1 MAINKIA
8 KLELKDEP
16 YLKPIADFGF
26 GFYNIDKNT
35 ATLKIQITRNDA
47 PLLIGED
54 NAIVWGLFKSENKSS
69 TGTQELEIVDAM
81 NGIVQITLDHEFL
94 QASTDTTV
102 NAQVYVAPRNGDDI
116 AALNEFSFKVK
127 DALINQID
135 AVSKITYIRMF
146 DDLKA
151 RIENKVFDIEEMIRN
166 IDDYVVRVETASTQA
181 QKDIALLKDNSIKE
195 IEDKSISEQ
204 GKLDGKIASANTSL
218 TQITDDNIEQVNLA
232 KTEAV
237 QASNDAKTEIES
249 KVAGFKTE
257 DELKE
262 VFMTPE
268 QADAK
273 YLTVQD
279 DDNYATKVDVANLV
293 SNDTLTENY
302 YTKPYID
309 ENIQTK
315 TDAANQHEALQNSIN
330 NMITEVVNNKLSNVW
345 ETIFSGSAM
354 TADTTY
360 DLNEGKKFSDYK
372 TVKFLIDDTY
382 NGAKWY
388 FVPMDKG
395 QKTVGIPSTNL
406 HNTLATAPVMMEF
419 NFDISNDTSF
429 TILRDFMYTV
439 ASNTGNT
446 SANKFKILQI
456 EGSHLL

>member
-1 MAINKIA
+1 
-8 KLELKDEP
+8 
-16 YLKPIADFGF
+16 
-26 GFYNIDKNT
+26 
-35 ATLKIQITRNDA
+35 
-47 PLLIGED
+47 
-54 NAIVWGLFKSENKSS
+54 
-69 TGTQELEIVDAM
+69 
-81 NGIVQITLDHEFL
+81 
-94 QASTDTTV
+94 
-102 NAQVYVAPRNGDDI
+102 
-116 AALNEFSFKVK
+116 
-127 DALINQID
+127 
-135 AVSKITYIRMF
+135 
-146 DDLKA
+146 
-151 RIENKVFDIEEMIRN
+151 
-166 IDDYVVRVETASTQA
+166 
-181 QKDIALLKDNSIKE
+181 
-195 IEDKSISEQ
+195 
-204 GKLDGKIASANTSL
+204 
-218 TQITDDNIEQVNLA
+218 
-232 KTEAV
+232 
-237 QASNDAKTEIES
+237 
-249 KVAGFKTE
+249 
-257 DELKE
+257 
-262 VFMTPE
+262 MTPE